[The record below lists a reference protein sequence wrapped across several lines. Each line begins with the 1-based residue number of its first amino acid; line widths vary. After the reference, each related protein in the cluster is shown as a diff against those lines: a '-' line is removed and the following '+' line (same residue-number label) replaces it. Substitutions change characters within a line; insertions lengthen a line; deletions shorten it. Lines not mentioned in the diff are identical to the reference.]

1 MGEVPTNNVRLCDD
15 QAGALKPDAL
25 TPAQIEAK
33 AESLAVTKAALPPDR
48 CFVLALLA
56 GAFIAFGGMFFGLVL
71 GDPTLPFIVTRVLG
85 GLCFCLGLVLVL
97 CCGAELFTG
106 NSLMVCGAM
115 NGKVTWGAMLK
126 NWAVVWVGN
135 LLGAVLAAGLAY
147 LANLQGMNGG
157 AVGDAIVSVAA
168 SKASLAPTALVA
180 KGVLCNML
188 VCLAVWMSFGA
199 RSVVDKFVCVL
210 FPIAGFVA
218 MGFEHCVANM
228 FFLSM
233 GLMCKAAGFGA
244 SAASLDALDLGGMF
258 YNLALSSLGN
268 VIGGAVL
275 VALSYWFAYG
285 RASGK

>member
-1 MGEVPTNNVRLCDD
+1 MGNDATNNTRLCED
-15 QAGALKPDAL
+15 QLAALKPDAL
-25 TPAQIEAK
+25 APAQIEAK
-33 AESLAVTKAALPPDR
+33 AEALAVTKAAMPLDR

-71 GDPTLPFIVTRVLG
+71 GDASVPFIVTRVLG
-85 GLCFCLGLVLVL
+85 GLCFCLGLILVL

-115 NGKVTWGAMLK
+115 NGKISWGAMLK
-126 NWAVVWVGN
+126 NWGVVWVGN
-135 LLGAVLAAGLAY
+135 LLGAVVAAGLAY
-147 LANLQGMNGG
+147 LANLQGMNAG

-168 SKASLAPTALVA
+168 GKATIAPATLVA
-180 KGVLCNML
+180 KGILCNML

-210 FPIAGFVA
+210 FPITGFVA

-233 GLMCKAAGFGA
+233 GLMCKAGGFGA
-244 SAASLDALDLGGMF
+244 AVSALDALTVGGMF
-258 YNLALSSLGN
+258 YNLALSTLGN

-285 RASGK
+285 RKAGK